1 MHRSHRERPHRVRMC
16 WSIKSGKHN
25 RAILFQI
32 NLFSKNSCIIDNFV
46 VPLQRM
52 NKRAPEILCLRK
64 DIEREVK
71 RKIRTPYDFEF
82 LVGVIWERMHENI
95 SPTTLKRLWG
105 YIDGAETTR
114 RSTLCLLSRF
124 LGYEDWEAYMTALAI
139 RTDVESVDFQGE
151 GLHSTDLKVGD
162 LVEVTW
168 LPNRRCVFRYEG
180 DVHYVVVEARN
191 SKLRANDRF
200 ETACFIIGKPLYVD
214 RLIRGNEPPT
224 SYAAGTKNGLVSVRK
239 I

>member
-1 MHRSHRERPHRVRMC
+1 MC
-16 WSIKSGKHN
+16 WSIKGSKHN

-64 DIEREVK
+64 DIESEVK

-124 LGYEDWEAYMTALAI
+124 LGYEDWEAYTIALAM
-139 RTDVESVDFQGE
+139 RTDIESVDFQGE
-151 GLHSTDLKVGD
+151 GIHSADLEKGD
-162 LVEVTW
+162 LVEITW
-168 LPNRRCVFRYEG
+168 LPNRHCVFRYEG
-180 DVHYVVVEARN
+180 DMHYVVIEALN
-191 SKLRANDRF
+191 SKLRVNDRF
-200 ETACFIIGKPLYVD
+200 DAACFIVGKPLYID
-214 RLIRGNEPPT
+214 RLIRGKEAPT
-224 SYAAGTKNGLVSVRK
+224 SYAAGTKNGLISVRK